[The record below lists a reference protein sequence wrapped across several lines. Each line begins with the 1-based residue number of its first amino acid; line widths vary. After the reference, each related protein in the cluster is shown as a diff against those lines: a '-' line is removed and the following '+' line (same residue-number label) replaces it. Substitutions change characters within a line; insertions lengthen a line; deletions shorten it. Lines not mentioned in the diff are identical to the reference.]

1 MKRHT
6 TKHGPITSR
15 AELKQAWIKCWQDIP
30 QEHIQ
35 VWIEHIIVYIKNI
48 IRLEGGNE
56 YKEGRLK
63 GKPKNRVY

>member
-15 AELKQAWIKCWQDIP
+15 AQLKEAWIKCWKEMP
-30 QEHIQ
+30 QERIQ
-35 VWIEHIIVYIKNI
+35 QWIERIIEYVQEV

-56 YKEGRLK
+56 YREGKLK
-63 GKPKNRVY
+63 GKAKLKVH